1 MGAPLF
7 IYHQQLSETQTN
19 TQSMKIHSNNK
30 ILLVNRSF
38 MLIAL
43 LFAFQPIAATSNIY
57 TNIMLAIGA
66 VGFIVLIASI
76 ICVLMGKVSLKE
88 YAATEKET
96 TLSLLAISVLGLII
110 SYAYDS
116 NLYKFWLFI
125 MALQLIDLCMQR
137 KRKCFNRAQR
147 HPSTA
152 CRKAKHSLSDH
163 AFSLIPF
170 SQLPL
175 RIRKRKMVPRNV
187 SSVAMATHTPR
198 RP

>member
-30 ILLVNRSF
+30 ILLVNRSL

-57 TNIMLAIGA
+57 TNIMLAVGA

-137 KRKCFNRAQR
+137 KRK
-147 HPSTA
+147 
-152 CRKAKHSLSDH
+152 
-163 AFSLIPF
+163 
-170 SQLPL
+170 
-175 RIRKRKMVPRNV
+175 
-187 SSVAMATHTPR
+187 
-198 RP
+198 

>member
-1 MGAPLF
+1 TVMGAPLF

-19 TQSMKIHSNNK
+19 THSMKIHSNNK

-88 YAATEKET
+88 YAATEKKT

-137 KRKCFNRAQR
+137 KRK
-147 HPSTA
+147 
-152 CRKAKHSLSDH
+152 
-163 AFSLIPF
+163 
-170 SQLPL
+170 
-175 RIRKRKMVPRNV
+175 
-187 SSVAMATHTPR
+187 
-198 RP
+198 

>member
-7 IYHQQLSETQTN
+7 IYHQQLSGTQTN
-19 TQSMKIHSNNK
+19 THSMKIHSNNK

-137 KRKCFNRAQR
+137 KRK
-147 HPSTA
+147 
-152 CRKAKHSLSDH
+152 
-163 AFSLIPF
+163 
-170 SQLPL
+170 
-175 RIRKRKMVPRNV
+175 
-187 SSVAMATHTPR
+187 
-198 RP
+198 

>member
-19 TQSMKIHSNNK
+19 TYSMKIHSNNK

-57 TNIMLAIGA
+57 TNIMLAVGA

-137 KRKCFNRAQR
+137 KRK
-147 HPSTA
+147 
-152 CRKAKHSLSDH
+152 
-163 AFSLIPF
+163 
-170 SQLPL
+170 
-175 RIRKRKMVPRNV
+175 
-187 SSVAMATHTPR
+187 
-198 RP
+198 

>member
-30 ILLVNRSF
+30 LLLVNRSF

-96 TLSLLAISVLGLII
+96 ISVLGLII

-137 KRKCFNRAQR
+137 KRK
-147 HPSTA
+147 
-152 CRKAKHSLSDH
+152 
-163 AFSLIPF
+163 
-170 SQLPL
+170 
-175 RIRKRKMVPRNV
+175 
-187 SSVAMATHTPR
+187 
-198 RP
+198 

>member
-43 LFAFQPIAATSNIY
+43 LFAFQPIAATSIY

-137 KRKCFNRAQR
+137 KRK
-147 HPSTA
+147 
-152 CRKAKHSLSDH
+152 
-163 AFSLIPF
+163 
-170 SQLPL
+170 
-175 RIRKRKMVPRNV
+175 
-187 SSVAMATHTPR
+187 
-198 RP
+198 